1 MIFPAAKKTLW
12 QLLGPSIIFVALSL
26 NGGEM
31 LLWPDLVGRYSLTIL
46 WAVPL
51 ILFLQFM
58 VNLEIE
64 RYSIVTGKN
73 TLKGM
78 IDRHSWLGP
87 LFIFGIII
95 SLAWPAWI
103 SIAGNIFAYTIGFG
117 SYGAWFALV
126 LLGFQILIWQSKKSY
141 QILENIARFGLLIIL
156 TIGIYTLIRL
166 SPDLAN
172 IKFNFESGWWPK
184 NNDRITFVSALAFGG
199 VAGVLNLVQSDWVS
213 KKGYGINQQL
223 EINNE
228 ELIMKNE
235 QSLVGNSLS
244 TKQSNIVNRETSADL
259 NIVWNEESVNN
270 FKNWWSLIWK
280 EHFILFYLGN
290 FVGIFLIAIISAVL
304 LPGSNK
310 VGFGILTFQVDKL
323 NQLTFGA
330 GFAWALGIFLL
341 FFMAQMTILDATGRL
356 LKNTG
361 SKVFSKFK
369 SERLSQLS
377 AVIGMVILLFT
388 AIIPGFNQPAGLLQ
402 ISATTSAFIMALYPI
417 FLLKLNLSL
426 PNETKPRMFNIL
438 SVLACVIFY
447 GVMVVL
453 AFI

>member
-73 TLKGM
+73 TLAGM
-78 IDRHSWLGP
+78 IERNSWLGP

-103 SIAGNIFAYTIGFG
+103 SIAGNILAYTIGLG
-117 SYGAWFALV
+117 SYGAWFAFV
-126 LLGFQILIWQSKKSY
+126 LLGLQILIWQSKKSY

-166 SPDLAN
+166 SPELVN

-184 NNDRITFVSALAFGG
+184 SNDRITFVSALAFGG

-213 KKGYGINQQL
+213 NKGYGINQDKIL
-223 EINNE
+223 KVNE
-228 ELIMKNE
+228 E
-235 QSLVGNSLS
+235 VGKSDLS
-244 TKQSNIVNRETSADL
+244 VSKQESIKIN
-259 NIVWNEESVNN
+259 WNEESIKN

-310 VGFGILTFQVDKL
+310 VGFGILTFEVDKL
-323 NQLTFGA
+323 NQITLGA
-330 GFAWALGIFLL
+330 GYAWALGIFLL

-356 LKNTG
+356 LKNTQA
-361 SKVFSKFK
+361 SIFSKFK
-369 SERLSQLS
+369 SERLSQGS

-417 FLLKLNLSL
+417 FLMKLNLSL
-426 PNETKPRMFNIL
+426 PEATRPKLFNIL
-438 SVLACVIFY
+438 SVTACVIFY
-447 GVMVVL
+447 AVMVVL
-453 AFI
+453 AFL